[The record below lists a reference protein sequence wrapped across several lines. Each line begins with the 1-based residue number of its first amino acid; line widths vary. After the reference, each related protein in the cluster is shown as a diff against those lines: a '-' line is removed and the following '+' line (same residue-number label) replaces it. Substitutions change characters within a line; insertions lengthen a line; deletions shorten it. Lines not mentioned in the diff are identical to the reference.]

1 MNDDKELQIQ
11 SLKDK
16 KKKKKKTPFKNR
28 IFVQENIH
36 PKKKIVSSKD
46 LLCHDNQQKSSTNSK
61 QCCKSNRYKV
71 LMQTIRYM

>member
-16 KKKKKKTPFKNR
+16 KNKKITPFKNR

-61 QCCKSNRYKV
+61 QCCESNRYKI

>member
-11 SLKDK
+11 SLKDQ
-16 KKKKKKTPFKNR
+16 KKKTNR

-61 QCCKSNRYKV
+61 QCCKSNRYKI